1 MPVSKVHSS
10 HGGNNKGSSSS
21 LVSYLGKENSDL
33 DKMENEAEGIGD
45 KMGIQNRKQD
55 FFNHSRDNIGSVEAQ
70 SKIDSNIKKLGKEDA
85 KFFAPTINFSEK
97 ELKHLVEKATGR
109 NDIKTVWDM
118 KPNELKRYNKL
129 IKEYAN
135 KVMDNYAKNF
145 NRQEKGLK
153 SGKDLVYFG
162 KVEHQR
168 KYKGTD
174 KEIQENRAKQ
184 GELKPGLQ
192 SHVHIIVSRKDQN
205 QRLKLDP
212 TVKDKNTARKI
223 GNNIY
228 RVGFDRKAFIN
239 KNEMDFDKMFN
250 YNRQELEKFENQN
263 ILKNGTPKEKEE
275 LNEKIEKESSKIKA
289 RENQFEI

>member
-10 HGGNNKGSSSS
+10 SGGNNKGSSSS
-21 LVSYLGKENSDL
+21 LVEYLGKENNEL
-33 DKMENEAEGIGD
+33 DKMENETEGMEE
-45 KMGIQNRKQD
+45 KMDFQNRKQD
-55 FFNHSRDNIGSVEAQ
+55 FFNHSRNNIGSLEVQ

-97 ELKHLVEKATGR
+97 ELKHLAQKATGR

-118 KPNELKRYNKL
+118 NPSELKEYNKL
-129 IKEYAN
+129 IKEYTN

-174 KEIQENRAKQ
+174 KEVQESRAKQ
-184 GELKPGLQ
+184 GKLKPGLQ
-192 SHVHIIVSRKDQN
+192 SHVHIIVSRKDQS
-205 QRLKLDP
+205 QRLKLTP
-212 TVKDKNTARKI
+212 TTNEKNTVRKI
-223 GNNIY
+223 KDNTY

-239 KNEMDFDKMFN
+239 QNEKDFDKMFN
-250 YNRQELEKFENQN
+250 YKRQELEKFENQN
-263 ILKNGTPKEKEE
+263 ILKNGKPKEIEE
-275 LNEKIEKESSKIKA
+275 LNKKIEREAIRNKVK
-289 RENQFEI
+289 ENQLEI